1 VGVSLLVIALDNTI
15 LNVALPSISTGL
27 GASSSDLQWIV
38 DGYVLVFAA
47 LLLTMG
53 SFGDRVGRKR
63 TLQAGVAW
71 FGVGSLIAALAGSTE
86 VLIGARAFLGFG
98 AAIIMPS
105 TLSIITSTFRDP
117 KERSLAIALW
127 AAIFGLG
134 IGIGPVLGGW
144 LLERY
149 EWNSVFLINIP
160 VAIVA
165 LIGGYF
171 YISESR
177 DEDAPRPDIPGV
189 LLSITGLFALLYGI
203 IEAGQ
208 DSWTA
213 GNVVVGL
220 GVGIVLLS
228 IFVWWE
234 SHADNAM
241 LPVRFFRNMS
251 FTGASLAISMVMFG
265 LFGSMFFMSQ
275 YFQSVLGFTAL
286 ETGIRLLP
294 IAGTMVVISPMS
306 AQIAAR
312 FGIKFTVG
320 LGILLAALGM
330 LYYSQVAEVD
340 TSYGTIVPSLIV
352 VSAGMAMAMS
362 PATDSIMGAVPVNK
376 AGVGSAMS
384 DTTRE
389 LGGALGV
396 AILGTVMNSAYLSK
410 IDALI
415 ASPALQSAPADAL
428 KAIESSIQGAHA
440 VAAGFPV
447 PEVGTL
453 IVNTANE
460 AFTKGMTDA
469 MTIGAIIMMAAAAY
483 VFAFLPSKIRRAD
496 AADVEVEER
505 IAPALDT
512 SEFAPALG
520 D

>member
-1 VGVSLLVIALDNTI
+1 
-15 LNVALPSISTGL
+15 L

-71 FGVGSLIAALAGSTE
+71 FGVGSLIAALAGSTG

-98 AAIIMPS
+98 AAIIMPT

-160 VAIVA
+160 VAVVA

-220 GVGIVLLS
+220 GAGIVLLS
-228 IFVWWE
+228 VFAWWE

-340 TSYGTIVPSLIV
+340 TSYATIVPSLIV

-362 PATDSIMGAVPVNK
+362 PATDSIMGAVPINK
-376 AGVGSAMS
+376 AGVGSAMN

>member
-1 VGVSLLVIALDNTI
+1 
-15 LNVALPSISTGL
+15 
-27 GASSSDLQWIV
+27 
-38 DGYVLVFAA
+38 
-47 LLLTMG
+47 
-53 SFGDRVGRKR
+53 
-63 TLQAGVAW
+63 
-71 FGVGSLIAALAGSTE
+71 
-86 VLIGARAFLGFG
+86 
-98 AAIIMPS
+98 
-105 TLSIITSTFRDP
+105 
-117 KERSLAIALW
+117 
-127 AAIFGLG
+127 
-134 IGIGPVLGGW
+134 
-144 LLERY
+144 
-149 EWNSVFLINIP
+149 
-160 VAIVA
+160 
-165 LIGGYF
+165 
-171 YISESR
+171 
-177 DEDAPRPDIPGV
+177 
-189 LLSITGLFALLYGI
+189 
-203 IEAGQ
+203 
-208 DSWTA
+208 
-213 GNVVVGL
+213 
-220 GVGIVLLS
+220 
-228 IFVWWE
+228 
-234 SHADNAM
+234 M

-286 ETGIRLLP
+286 ETGVRLLP

-312 FGIKFTVG
+312 LGIKITVG

-330 LYYSQVAEVD
+330 LYYSQIAEVD
-340 TSYGTIVPSLIV
+340 TSYATIVPSLIV

-376 AGVGSAMS
+376 AGVGSAMN

-415 ASPALQSAPADAL
+415 ASPALQSAPAEAL

-440 VAAGFPV
+440 VAASIPV

-453 IVNTANE
+453 IVTTANE

-469 MTIGAIIMMAAAAY
+469 MTIGAVIMIAAAAY

-496 AADVEVEER
+496 AEGVEVEEQVV
-505 IAPALDT
+505 PALDT